1 MTKNKP
7 LWALSAMRAGRM
19 EVAKDK
25 IEEPAHFCIT
35 QDDKNG

>member
-25 IEEPAHFCIT
+25 IEDARSFLHYS
-35 QDDKNG
+35 G